1 MRKVLT
7 VAILCLVVLLSVSAI
22 SVNHENEDHPFDSA
36 PMLDRFFD
44 LSDDG
49 NLPAWNAYKIS
60 LLTISKG
67 SPLYSWFGHSALVV
81 ETPDHR
87 RIAFDYGTFSF
98 ASDRFI
104 SNFVMGRLWFVC
116 LSSSIDYR
124 LEEFEEEGRGVSVVE
139 LPLTVAQKKA
149 VINFLNENTD
159 REHCEYLYHHYKDN
173 CATRLRDIIDRATKG
188 NFKRWAQSQS
198 GLTFRQQAS
207 RGLSTNRFVQ
217 WALEFLQSSVIDRKA
232 TLWDEMFLP
241 EVLEKAVMEYF
252 HVGNEVLLEGSA
264 KSTVPDKPQS
274 NILFSV
280 ILGLVL
286 SGAYIAL
293 WFFDLERAGGIYRC
307 VVCTIFGILGSI
319 LMFMMLF
326 TNHDV
331 TWYNE
336 NILIVN
342 PFLLVVAVL
351 SLFRCERV
359 MRLTRT
365 CFIVLFGQVLILIV
379 LKLLLP
385 GMFFQQNWPAI
396 ITMGLFY
403 LPNTLHPKRMLK
415 DESRHSLII

>member
-22 SVNHENEDHPFDSA
+22 SVNHESEDHPFDSA

-81 ETPDHR
+81 ETPNHR

-159 REHCEYLYHHYKDN
+159 LEHREYLYHHYKDN

-217 WALEFLQSSVIDRKA
+217 WALEFLQSSVIDKQA

-342 PFLLVVAVL
+342 PFLLVIAVL
-351 SLFRCERV
+351 SLFRNERV
-359 MRLTRT
+359 MRFTRT
-365 CFIVLFGQVLILIV
+365 CFNVLFGQVLILIV

-385 GMFFQQNWPAI
+385 GMFFQQNWPVI

-403 LPNTLHPKRMLK
+403 LPNTLHPRKMIR
-415 DESRHSLII
+415 DESRHNLII

>member
-7 VAILCLVVLLSVSAI
+7 VAILCLVVLLPVCAI
-22 SVNHENEDHPFDSA
+22 SINHESEDHPFDSA

-98 ASDRFI
+98 SSDRFI

-159 REHCEYLYHHYKDN
+159 REHREYLYHHYKDN

-198 GLTFRQQAS
+198 GLTYRQQAS

-217 WALEFLQSSVIDRKA
+217 WALEFLQSSVIDIDA

-241 EVLEKAVMEYF
+241 DVLEKAVMEYF

-264 KSTVPDKPQS
+264 KTTVPDKPQS

-286 SGAYIAL
+286 GGISFVL
-293 WFFDLERAGGIYRC
+293 WFLSLNRAGGIFRFVIC
-307 VVCTIFGILGSI
+307 LVFGILGSI
-319 LMFMMLF
+319 LLFMMLF

-336 NILIVN
+336 NILFVN
-342 PFLLVVAVL
+342 PLLLVLAVL
-351 SLFRCERV
+351 SLFRKERIAHF
-359 MRLTRT
+359 TRT
-365 CFIVLFGQVLILIV
+365 CFSVLFGLVLVLVI

-385 GMFFQQNWPAI
+385 GLFFQQNWPVI
-396 ITMGLFY
+396 ITMALFY
-403 LPNTLHPKRMLK
+403 LPNAFNPRRKTR
-415 DESRHSLII
+415 ESRQS

>member
-22 SVNHENEDHPFDSA
+22 SVNHESEDHPFDSA

-159 REHCEYLYHHYKDN
+159 REHREYLYHHYKDN

-217 WALEFLQSSVIDRKA
+217 WALEFLQSSVIDKQA

-293 WFFDLERAGGIYRC
+293 WFFNLERAGGIYRC

-342 PFLLVVAVL
+342 PFLLVIAVL
-351 SLFRCERV
+351 SLFRNERV
-359 MRLTRT
+359 MRFTRT
-365 CFIVLFGQVLILIV
+365 CFNVLFGQVLILIV

-385 GMFFQQNWPAI
+385 GMFFQQNWPVI
-396 ITMGLFY
+396 LTMGLFY
-403 LPNTLHPKRMLK
+403 LPNTLHPRKMIR
-415 DESRHSLII
+415 DESRHNLII

>member
-7 VAILCLVVLLSVSAI
+7 VAILCLVALLSVSAI
-22 SVNHENEDHPFDSA
+22 SVNHESEDHPFDSA

-159 REHCEYLYHHYKDN
+159 REHREYLYHHYKDN

-188 NFKRWAQSQS
+188 SFKRWAQSQS

-217 WALEFLQSSVIDRKA
+217 WALEFLQSSVIDKQA

-252 HVGNEVLLEGSA
+252 HVGNEVLLEGTA

-293 WFFDLERAGGIYRC
+293 WFFNLERAGGIYRC

-342 PFLLVVAVL
+342 PFLLVIAVL
-351 SLFRCERV
+351 SLFRNERV
-359 MRLTRT
+359 MRFTRT
-365 CFIVLFGQVLILIV
+365 CFNVLFGQVLILIV

-385 GMFFQQNWPAI
+385 GMFFQQNWPVI
-396 ITMGLFY
+396 LTMGLFY
-403 LPNTLHPKRMLK
+403 LPNTLHPRKMIR
-415 DESRHSLII
+415 DESRHNLII

>member
-22 SVNHENEDHPFDSA
+22 SVNHESEDHPFDSA

-159 REHCEYLYHHYKDN
+159 LEHREYLYHHYKDN

-217 WALEFLQSSVIDRKA
+217 WALEFLQSSVIDKQA

-264 KSTVPDKPQS
+264 KNTVPDKPQS

-293 WFFDLERAGGIYRC
+293 WFFNLERAGGIYRC

-351 SLFRCERV
+351 SLFRGERV

-365 CFIVLFGQVLILIV
+365 CFNVLLGQVLILIV

-385 GMFFQQNWPAI
+385 GMFFQQNWPVI

-403 LPNTLHPKRMLK
+403 LPNTLHPK
-415 DESRHSLII
+415 I